1 MKKKLLL
8 LFAVAIL
15 VVSCNP
21 RENIVTFY
29 LDNEISKQ
37 LVLNASVGDLGSS
50 FVFSE
55 KDLDLL
61 ESETF
66 KTYFEN
72 IVELE
77 VTSINIT
84 ISGYDQS
91 IANPIIKI
99 GNSITIQ
106 NIPIINGSFKIQD
119 VQLLNNI
126 SNELLSHQIVPFSF
140 EGQSTAQ
147 DSFNVSVQVSLK
159 GVFTD

>member
-15 VVSCNP
+15 AVSCNP

-77 VTSINIT
+77 VTSIDIT
-84 ISGYDQS
+84 VSGYDQS
-91 IANPIIKI
+91 VSNPVIRI
-99 GNSITIQ
+99 GDFIMFD
-106 NIPIINGSFKIQD
+106 NISMSNGSFKIQD
-119 VQLLNNI
+119 AQMLQNI
-126 SNELLSHQIVPFSF
+126 SNELLNHQIVPFSF